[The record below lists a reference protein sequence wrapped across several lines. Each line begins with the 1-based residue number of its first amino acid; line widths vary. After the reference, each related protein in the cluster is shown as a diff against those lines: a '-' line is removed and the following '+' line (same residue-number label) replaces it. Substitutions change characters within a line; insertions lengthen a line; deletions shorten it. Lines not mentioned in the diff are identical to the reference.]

1 MQKAA
6 AMTFKLLC
14 TLFIASLLAGTLKAG
29 PQAEQSSLSLLAIL
43 LLMTALNAVVYIL
56 IRLLFLKLAPR
67 GE

>member
-14 TLFIASLLAGTLKAG
+14 TLLLASLLAGTLKAS
-29 PQAEQSSLSLLAIL
+29 PLAEPSSLSLLAIL
-43 LLMTALNAVVYIL
+43 LLMTAMNAVVYVL

-67 GE
+67 SK